1 MIRPARPEDIPEIH
15 ELICELADYEME
27 PGAVRA
33 TPTDLERALFGDN
46 PQVFCHVAET
56 PRGGHQHG
64 ARRGEH
70 VSPTDNAAKDNA
82 AGTGPALDGFALW
95 FISYSTWEGVHGIH
109 LEDIFVRENRRGR
122 GIGGDLLRA
131 LARVAHERGY
141 ARIEWSALKWNKPA
155 IGFYEHIGAEVQD
168 DWDTYRLTGH
178 ELKAFARS
186 ADAAF

>member
-15 ELICELADYEME
+15 ELICEVADYEME

-56 PRGGHQHG
+56 PRGRHQHG

-70 VSPTDNAAKDNA
+70 DSSST
-82 AGTGPALDGFALW
+82 GTSLDGFALW
-95 FISYSTWEGVHGIH
+95 FISYSTREGVHGIH
-109 LEDIFVRENRRGR
+109 LEDVFVRENRRGR

-141 ARIEWSALKWNKPA
+141 ARIEWSVLKWNKPA

-178 ELKAFARS
+178 ELTAFARS
-186 ADAAF
+186 TDAAF